1 MQFLSRS
8 QQDFLVDIYK
18 IVLKFV
24 WDDKE
29 TRIAKNNLEK
39 EGESRRNQFIK
50 FQDLLLTYSDSNQ
63 DSDIGREIDTSVSR
77 TENSE
82 IDSYKYSRLIF

>member
-1 MQFLSRS
+1 MRFYILNNKLSENDVNDDRNSRRHKEMEMQFLSRS

-29 TRIAKNNLEK
+29 ARIAKITLKKKEKVGGINL
-39 EGESRRNQFIK
+39 
-50 FQDLLLTYSDSNQ
+50 SNFK
-63 DSDIGREIDTSVSR
+63 I
-77 TENSE
+77 
-82 IDSYKYSRLIF
+82 YY

>member
-1 MQFLSRS
+1 MRFYILNNKLSENDVNDDRNSRRHKEMEMQFLSRS

-29 TRIAKNNLEK
+29 ARIAKIILKKKEKVGGINL
-39 EGESRRNQFIK
+39 
-50 FQDLLLTYSDSNQ
+50 SNFK
-63 DSDIGREIDTSVSR
+63 I
-77 TENSE
+77 
-82 IDSYKYSRLIF
+82 YY

>member
-29 TRIAKNNLEK
+29 TRIAKITLKKKEKVGGINLSNFKTYYWYIEIVIKTVVLAEK
-39 EGESRRNQFIK
+39 
-50 FQDLLLTYSDSNQ
+50 
-63 DSDIGREIDTSVSR
+63 
-77 TENSE
+77 
-82 IDSYKYSRLIF
+82 